1 MDFSVQFSSK
11 DSTNLGQTSQIPPHK
26 KNDKHFSSGI
36 KNDSEAKSDKTNAKS
51 EEKIRLD
58 IFLTLHNLT
67 QSRNQAIEL
76 IKNGF
81 VSIQGTIITKP
92 SFLLSKMQDS
102 TKIAILKKDIFVSRA
117 GEKLYSFIKAN
128 NINFDNLVAL
138 DIGSSKGGFTQV
150 LLQNGVKSV
159 VCVDVGSNQLDS
171 TLRENPLVKVYENC
185 DIKDFSVDFEFDFI
199 VCDVSFVSLRAILPH
214 IRRLCNDR
222 AILLFKPQYEVG
234 KAPKRN
240 KNGVVVDKMAITNSL
255 ESFKD
260 LLKTHNFS
268 ILSVETS
275 QIKGKAGNEE
285 IFIYIKKQ

>member
-1 MDFSVQFSSK
+1 MDFSVQFSLK
-11 DSTNLGQTSQIPPHK
+11 DSTNLGQTSQIPPRK
-26 KNDKHFSSGI
+26 KGDKHFSEINSER
-36 KNDSEAKSDKTNAKS
+36 EAKSEETNAKS

-117 GEKLYSFIKAN
+117 GEKLDFFIKAN
-128 NINFDNLVAL
+128 NIRFDNLVAL

-199 VCDVSFVSLRAILPH
+199 VCDVSFVSLKAILPH

-222 AILLFKPQYEVG
+222 AILLFKPQFEVG
-234 KAPKRN
+234 KATKRN

-255 ESFKD
+255 ESFKS

-268 ILSVETS
+268 ILAMETS